1 MCGSTICVIRMYLN
15 GTWQTRILGEIA
27 SPGTRL
33 GCERLGL
40 SGCQYGKDLKEVEIE
55 SDALFGHPADTNLG
69 QARNAKS
76 PYRYLQLKPENPR
89 PKHQKESSMKKT
101 QNTRGYERYFAIDT
115 HREYHL
121 VGGQNEDQE
130 WVVNPRRVGIEKF
143 AEWAQKN
150 LRAGDIVVLETTT
163 NVWDTYDIVAPLV
176 SRVLVANAAAVGEI
190 VGARVKTDKED
201 VKRLLKLLFGGIV
214 PEVWVPPVYVRELR
228 AFISYRNRLVKMSTM
243 IRNHL
248 QSLLHKHSLML
259 PEEGILNQRWWDGQ
273 TSISTLEKMQIRQ
286 ELGLLDEIKKLQ
298 AAVSEELEK
307 QSTGELW
314 GKQALQLMQLPG
326 VGVVVAM
333 TVLSAV
339 GDISRF
345 EDAKQLVG
353 YSGLGAGVHDSGKT
367 HKEKHITKKG
377 RKELRW
383 IMVEA
388 AWRAVRMSPYW
399 KALYEK
405 YLRRMRKPNQAIVVI
420 ARKLLVAMWH
430 VLTKEEMDIQ
440 ASEED
445 LAYKMLLLSW
455 SLNDNV
461 RMGLSYKQF
470 AKYAL
475 MKLGV
480 EKDIT
485 RFVRKEIP
493 RRLAPR
499 EEVLTRMAELG
510 IAQ

>member
-1 MCGSTICVIRMYLN
+1 
-15 GTWQTRILGEIA
+15 
-27 SPGTRL
+27 
-33 GCERLGL
+33 
-40 SGCQYGKDLKEVEIE
+40 
-55 SDALFGHPADTNLG
+55 
-69 QARNAKS
+69 
-76 PYRYLQLKPENPR
+76 
-89 PKHQKESSMKKT
+89 MKQT

-130 WVVNPRRVGIEKF
+130 WVVNPRRVSIEKF

-150 LRAGDIVVLETTT
+150 FRAGDIVVLETTT
-163 NVWDTYDIVAPLV
+163 NVWDTYDIVAPLAG
-176 SRVLVANAAAVGEI
+176 RVLVANAAAVGEI
-190 VGARVKTDKED
+190 AGARVKTDTKDIE
-201 VKRLLKLLFGGIV
+201 RLLKLLFGGIV
-214 PEVWVPPVYVRELR
+214 PEVWVPPAHVRELR
-228 AFISYRNRLVKMSTM
+228 AFISYRNRLVKMATM
-243 IRNHL
+243 IRNRL
-248 QSLLHKHSLML
+248 NSLLHKHSLML
-259 PEEGILNQRWWDGQ
+259 PEEGILNQAWWDVQ
-273 TSISTLEKMQIRQ
+273 VSISGLEKMQIRQ
-286 ELGLLDEIKKLQ
+286 ELGLLEEIKKLQ
-298 AAVSEELEK
+298 AAVNEELEQ

-314 GKQALQLMQLPG
+314 GRQALQLMQLSG
-326 VGVVVAM
+326 VGVIVAM

-339 GDISRF
+339 GDITRF
-345 EDAKQLVG
+345 EDARHLVG

-399 KALYEK
+399 KDQYEK
-405 YLRRMRKPNQAIVVI
+405 HLRRMRKPNQAIVAI
-420 ARKLLVAMWH
+420 ARKLLVAIWH
-430 VLTKEEMDIQ
+430 VLTKEETDIH
-440 ASEED
+440 ASEDD

-455 SLNDNV
+455 SLKANV
-461 RMGLSYKQF
+461 RKGLSYKQF

-485 RFVRKEIP
+485 RFVRKEIT

-499 EEVLTRMAELG
+499 EEVLARMEELG